1 MTLELEC
8 IAVGLL
14 VNENMKIETR
24 LFLISAY
31 ARIGNANEKLQE
43 NFIEKLERCITRK
56 DLNDTLIICSA
67 TNSSIE
73 TFYKRSNYGSKRSIG
88 HFGLTHPNRAGVRF
102 NTYREVNN
110 LVAV

>member
-31 ARIGNANEKLQE
+31 AQIGNANEKL
-43 NFIEKLERCITRK
+43 
-56 DLNDTLIICSA
+56 
-67 TNSSIE
+67 
-73 TFYKRSNYGSKRSIG
+73 
-88 HFGLTHPNRAGVRF
+88 
-102 NTYREVNN
+102 
-110 LVAV
+110 